1 MALAISN
8 GRTPWQHPVER
19 DGFAG
24 QQGGVGSGVLEP
36 TSHIV
41 LTNEAQPLVQ
51 LRYDGVYQHTRMVVN
66 LEDAYVLRQS
76 AFPGDPPTLSLGSF
90 ADGWIIQVDCFAI
103 AADGTRWY
111 RVSVSGSGMASFPP
125 MRHVPHITT
134 GRESIPLR
142 TGPSR
147 VAVHRP

>member
-103 AADGTRWY
+103 AATGGAGTELALVEAGW
-111 RVSVSGSGMASFPP
+111 
-125 MRHVPHITT
+125 
-134 GRESIPLR
+134 LR
-142 TGPSR
+142 FLRCATSR
-147 VAVHRP
+147 T

>member
-51 LRYDGVYQHTRMVVN
+51 LRYDGVYHPRCLSDRLPTVGSSKLTASR
-66 LEDAYVLRQS
+66 LR
-76 AFPGDPPTLSLGSF
+76 
-90 ADGWIIQVDCFAI
+90 
-103 AADGTRWY
+103 R
-111 RVSVSGSGMASFPP
+111 
-125 MRHVPHITT
+125 T
-134 GRESIPLR
+134 GRAGTELALVEAGWLR
-142 TGPSR
+142 FLRCATSR
-147 VAVHRP
+147 T